1 MGLFDRISGSVINK
15 LSGEHAPKV
24 QAALDL
30 LSQHGGLPGVLAKF
44 SDAGFEAQ
52 VESWIGDGANLP
64 LTAAQVKK
72 ALGEDTLTEIGNKFD
87 LRSKEVA
94 VLLADYL
101 PIVVDKLT
109 HDGKVPQSQ
118 SAVMMRAVSLLK

>member
-24 QAALDL
+24 QAALDML
-30 LSQHGGLPGVLAKF
+30 GQHGGLPGVLAKF
-44 SDAGFEAQ
+44 SDAGFSKQ
-52 VESWIGDGANLP
+52 VDSWIGDGTNLP

-72 ALGEDTLTEIGNKFD
+72 ALGDETLADIGEKFD

-101 PIVVDKLT
+101 PRVVDKLT

-118 SAVMMRAVSLLK
+118 SALMMRAVSLLK